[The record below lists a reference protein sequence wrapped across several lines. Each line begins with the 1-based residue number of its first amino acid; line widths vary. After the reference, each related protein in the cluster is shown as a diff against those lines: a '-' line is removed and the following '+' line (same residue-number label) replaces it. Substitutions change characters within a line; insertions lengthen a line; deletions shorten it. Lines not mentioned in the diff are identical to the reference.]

1 MKKAKHI
8 AQVHPPAGIP
18 GGEVTVEF
26 TEPAT
31 TEAIPPDV
39 WLGKQRAHLVAGN
52 ARRLLVLI
60 PSITS
65 GGEIQVSLGR
75 EGETKSIGTANT
87 FTAASKLAGGLHP
100 VANPAFDPADDSLFV
115 TRSGSRGEH
124 VPISM
129 FRIARDGI
137 VSEFS
142 GDIIN
147 PTAIAFDKKGQMFV
161 TSRFDGCVYRVT
173 PLKEVIE
180 FASELGIATGLAF
193 NRDGEMFVGD
203 RSGTIFRVNEIGEAK
218 PWVQL
223 EASVSAY
230 HLAFGPDDSLYVA
243 GPTVSSF
250 DSITRFDREGQASV
264 FYRGLGRPQG
274 LAFDRQGNLY
284 VAASLRGRR
293 GIVGI
298 SPDGLTAKI
307 VVAGM
312 NVIGLAFSSQGEMI
326 VVTNES
332 IYSLPLGIH
341 GTLLE

>member
-1 MKKAKHI
+1 M
-8 AQVHPPAGIP
+8 
-18 GGEVTVEF
+18 
-26 TEPAT
+26 
-31 TEAIPPDV
+31 
-39 WLGKQRAHLVAGN
+39 
-52 ARRLLVLI
+52 
-60 PSITS
+60 
-65 GGEIQVSLGR
+65 
-75 EGETKSIGTANT
+75 
-87 FTAASKLAGGLHP
+87 
-100 VANPAFDPADDSLFV
+100 
-115 TRSGSRGEH
+115 
-124 VPISM
+124 
-129 FRIARDGI
+129 
-137 VSEFS
+137 
-142 GDIIN
+142 
-147 PTAIAFDKKGQMFV
+147 

-193 NRDGEMFVGD
+193 NGDGEMFVGD

-326 VVTNES
+326 VVTKIADTPVES

>member
-1 MKKAKHI
+1 MSRSGHI
-8 AQVHPPAGIP
+8 ERIEPNAGIS
-18 GGEVTVEF
+18 GGEVAIVYGELSSDLAKRIIVQFDEQPAHITAATQGRALVTVPELDHAGEIRVSVSIGE
-26 TEPAT
+26 TES
-31 TEAIPPDV
+31 
-39 WLGKQRAHLVAGN
+39 LGKGARFIAG
-52 ARRLLVLI
+52 R
-60 PSITS
+60 
-65 GGEIQVSLGR
+65 
-75 EGETKSIGTANT
+75 KM
-87 FTAASKLAGGLHP
+87 AGDIHP

-142 GDIIN
+142 GDITN

-193 NRDGEMFVGD
+193 NGDGEMFVGD